1 MPKKRKSL
9 RGIMIGLIL
18 KLVVFCLLIIGL
30 FIGSIFI
37 GIFGPLPDTEELLN
51 LKDETATLVYSS
63 DKVLIGKI
71 FAKNRTPVSI
81 DVLPDYL
88 IDALISTEDIR
99 YYEHNGVDSRSL
111 IRVIV
116 KSILMGNQSSGG
128 GSTITQQLAKNIYG
142 RESYGILSMPVNKIR
157 ESFIAV
163 RIEDV
168 YNKQDILQLY
178 LNSVPFG
185 EDVYGIEAAANRYF
199 NKKVSA
205 LDIDESALLIGMLK
219 GNTYYHPRIHPER
232 ARDRRNLVLK
242 LMNENGKISEDDLA
256 RLISL
261 PLGLDYSNFSQE
273 GPAQYFLYQVEK
285 KANEI
290 IENIEKEKGI
300 RYDLEKD
307 GLLIETTLDMKLQ
320 EIGLQSVR
328 KQLSHMQD
336 LLDNDPNVKK
346 EKNKLRENFES
357 DTIANRELWSWDG
370 VEIKETTQLD
380 SAWHY
385 MSMLNAGTLILEP
398 ESGKV
403 RVWIGG
409 NHFRYLPYD
418 LVLSKRMIASAFKPI
433 LYATALEDG
442 FQPCDY
448 LDNEEKVYEE
458 YDDWAPK
465 NYDGTSGDER
475 ALWYSLVHS
484 LNIPTVDL
492 YFKVGYQKLAGMCYL
507 MDIEQDPPDNP
518 SIALGTMSISL
529 LEATRVYAA
538 FANKG
543 LMNEEIMIERI
554 LDSSGNPIYT
564 SDIPDGK
571 RVVETEVA
579 NTITAILQKAVNEG
593 TGARLRSQYQLRS
606 EIAGKTGTSQNYS
619 DAWFFSYTS
628 GLTCGVWVGA
638 RDPSIHFS
646 KGAQG
651 SGSAL
656 ALPIAGNL
664 LQSIEKQKNLRD
676 TYMTPFRLSS
686 HYEAAMECEGIRTKG
701 ALNRFFE
708 NIFQKKEGKKVDST
722 ETNEGSKVKKF
733 FNNLFKK
740 KDRKKD

>member
-1 MPKKRKSL
+1 MPKKKKSL
-9 RGIMIGLIL
+9 KRIFIGWTL
-18 KLVVFCLLIIGL
+18 KLALLCLVLIAL

-37 GIFGPLPDTEELLN
+37 GIFGPLPTTEELLN

-81 DVLPDYL
+81 EALPDYL

-99 YYEHNGVDSRSL
+99 YYEHNGIDSRSL
-111 IRVIV
+111 LRVVV
-116 KSILMGNQSSGG
+116 KSIIMGNKSSGG

-157 ESFIAV
+157 ESFIAR
-163 RIEDV
+163 RIEEV
-168 YNKQDILQLY
+168 YSKEDILQLY

-185 EDVYGIEAAANRYF
+185 EDAYGIEAAANRYF

-205 LDIDESALLIGMLK
+205 LDIDKSALLIGMLK

-232 ARDRRNLVLK
+232 AKERRNLVLK
-242 LMNENGKISEDDLA
+242 LMNENGKISDEELSK
-256 RLISL
+256 LITL
-261 PLGLDYSNFSQE
+261 PLGLDYSNFSKE

-285 KANEI
+285 KAMEI
-290 IENIEKEKGI
+290 IENLEKEKGI

-307 GLLIETTLDMKLQ
+307 GLVIETTLDMRLQ

-328 KQLSHMQD
+328 KQLTHMQD
-336 LLDNDPNVKK
+336 LLDKDPNVGK
-346 EKNKLRENFES
+346 EKNRLSENFDS
-357 DTIANRELWSWDG
+357 KIIANRELWSWDG

-385 MSMLNAGTLILEP
+385 MRMLNASTLILEP
-398 ESGKV
+398 GSGKV

-409 NHFRYLPYD
+409 NHFRYLPFD

-448 LDNEEKVYEE
+448 LDNVEKVYEE
-458 YDDWAPK
+458 YDNWAPQ
-465 NYDGTSGDER
+465 NYDGTSGEER
-475 ALWYSLVHS
+475 AFWYSLVHS

-518 SIALGTMSISL
+518 SIALGTMNISL

-543 LMNEEIMIERI
+543 IMNGEILIERI
-554 LDSSGNPIYT
+554 LDSSGQPIYT
-564 SDIPDGK
+564 TEIPDGK
-571 RVVETEVA
+571 RVVETDVA
-579 NTITAILQKAVNEG
+579 NTITTILQKAVNEG
-593 TGARLRSQYQLRS
+593 TGIRLRSQYQLRS

-619 DAWFFSYTS
+619 DAWFFSYTP

-638 RDPSIHFS
+638 YDPSIHFS

-664 LQSIEKQKNLRD
+664 LKGIEKQKDLRNA
-676 TYMTPFRLSS
+676 YLIPFNLSS
-686 HYEAAMECEGIRTKG
+686 DYEAAMECEGIRTKG

-708 NIFQKKEGKKVDST
+708 NIFQKKEGKKIDST
-722 ETNEGSKVKKF
+722 QTKEDSKVKKF

-740 KDRKKD
+740 KDNKKD